1 MNKASICRHPDYEL
15 WQGLR
20 LSVRGGWK
28 PAGYPFIL
36 GHEFSGNIVEM
47 GSKVNEI
54 YPEFRVGDRICEW
67 SWYEEFCTLEPH
79 VRTFNKLLEYYTIE
93 IDYLRSKGIT

>member
-1 MNKASICRHPDYEL
+1 M
-15 WQGLR
+15 
-20 LSVRGGWK
+20 RGGWK

-36 GHEFSGNIVEM
+36 GHEFSGDIVEM

-67 SWYEEFCTLEPH
+67 SVLSSRNH
-79 VRTFNKLLEYYTIE
+79 S
-93 IDYLRSKGIT
+93 DLRSR